1 VDTLAWGDEYD
12 EPADTLAGAAEGSV
26 QVANRRHDAR
36 IVAVVALVAVAVAV
50 AVVVVGGNAG
60 GDGVYLVVDEKGVF
74 REDNFAAAMAVLTL
88 EPAVA
93 WDQHEDA
100 KRAADDASWYE
111 GHARHLVVA
120 GAQVDEN
127 FQLLAAPAQ
136 LALPRASVNVTVG
149 AARPGDGA
157 VRVDVSA
164 DAFALYVWLSTLAQG
179 RFDANFFAMRAGQR
193 SVYFLP
199 FAGFNATEF
208 AATLRAEHVGLY
220 L

>member
-1 VDTLAWGDEYD
+1 MAAHLYRDVIAVCGDAGVCYVRNDGALAPFAGSVTLLLTRFATSEALPLKAVPVALPRGAFALQYFCLGGGTPAAGC
-12 EPADTLAGAAEGSV
+12 EPVASVLAGAGCAPS
-26 QVANRRHDAR
+26 ACA
-36 IVAVVALVAVAVAV
+36 
-50 AVVVVGGNAG
+50 
-60 GDGVYLVVDEKGVF
+60 
-74 REDNFAAAMAVLTL
+74 LTL
-88 EPAVA
+88 AV
-93 WDQHEDA
+93 
-100 KRAADDASWYE
+100 DDE
-111 GHARHLVVA
+111 A